1 VRKDIL
7 GILSA
12 SIQAAKRMKTLLI
25 IVALLYIASYVDGW
39 YLISIK
45 SPIAV
50 QTSEAIGQAV
60 LTEQPFTSIV
70 GSLRGGELLSA
81 ILMTFLYNLTVGAF
95 LTTTLPGIVPLVGSL
110 GIAAVSFLR
119 GFVVGITYPEILAS
133 NPVGFVLGMG
143 TMILE
148 LGAYVFSGAAGVNIA
163 LAPILPRRYGMESRW
178 AAFKMAWKDA
188 ARVFIIVIV
197 LLALGA
203 IWEMT
208 GLFLVLR

>member
-1 VRKDIL
+1 VREDVL
-7 GILSA
+7 AILSA
-12 SIQAAKRMKTLLI
+12 SVQAAKRMKTLLI
-25 IVALLYIASYVDGW
+25 VVALLYIGSYLAGW
-39 YLISIK
+39 YLISVK
-45 SPIAV
+45 SLIAV
-50 QTSEAIGQAV
+50 QMSEALGQAV
-60 LTEQPFTSIV
+60 TTQQPFTSILE
-70 GSLRGGELLSA
+70 SLRGGELLTA

-95 LTTTLPGIVPLVGSL
+95 LTTTLPGIAPLIGSL

-133 NPVGFVLGMG
+133 NPAGFALGMG

-163 LAPILPRRYGMESRW
+163 LAPILPRRYGLESRW

-188 ARVFIIVIV
+188 ARVFIIVII

-203 IWEMT
+203 IWEMA

>member
-1 VRKDIL
+1 VREDVL
-7 GILSA
+7 TILSA

-25 IVALLYIASYVDGW
+25 FVAVLYIGSYLAGW
-39 YLISIK
+39 YLISVK
-45 SPIAV
+45 SLIAV
-50 QTSEAIGQAV
+50 QTSEALGQAV
-60 LTEQPFTSIV
+60 ATQQPFTSILE
-70 GSLRGGELLSA
+70 SLRGGELLTA

-95 LTTTLPGIVPLVGSL
+95 LTTTLPGIVPVIGSL

-133 NPVGFVLGMG
+133 NPAGFALGMG

-163 LAPILPRRYGMESRW
+163 LAPILPRRYGVESRW

-188 ARVFIIVIV
+188 ARVFIIVII
-197 LLALGA
+197 LLGLGA
-203 IWEMT
+203 IWEMA

>member
-1 VRKDIL
+1 L
-7 GILSA
+7 GALSA
-12 SIQAAKRMKTLLI
+12 PIQAAKRMKTLLI
-25 IVALLYIASYVDGW
+25 VVALLYIASYVAGW
-39 YLISIK
+39 YLISVK

-60 LTEQPFTSIV
+60 LTQQPFTSIV

-95 LTTTLPGIVPLVGSL
+95 LTTTLPGIVPLIGVL
-110 GIAAVSFLR
+110 GVAAVTFLR

-133 NPVGFVLGMG
+133 NPVGLALGMG

-163 LAPILPRRYGMESRW
+163 LAPILPRRYGVESRW

-188 ARVFIIVIV
+188 ARVFIIVII